1 LATTDDFAMRL
12 LVVEDNADLAELLL
26 QALGRHGFAADVMA
40 TAGDAEEA
48 VSSAHYAAIILD
60 LGLPD
65 EDGLLLLK
73 RLRKHGVQMPVL
85 ALTARSSVADRVE
98 GLQAG
103 ADDYLVKPFAMEELA
118 ARLQALMRR
127 PGDLLGEQLTVGDVS
142 LDLQSRQVTVD
153 GKPEPFS
160 AREVDLLE
168 ILMRRSGRVV
178 QKAFVEDHLFGLNA
192 PAGSNAVEVAVHRL
206 RRRLQG
212 LDAQAAVH
220 TVKGVGY
227 FIAETKA

>member
-1 LATTDDFAMRL
+1 
-12 LVVEDNADLAELLL
+12 
-26 QALGRHGFAADVMA
+26 
-40 TAGDAEEA
+40 
-48 VSSAHYAAIILD
+48 
-60 LGLPD
+60 
-65 EDGLLLLK
+65 
-73 RLRKHGVQMPVL
+73 MPVL
-85 ALTARSSVADRVE
+85 ALTARSSVADRVD
-98 GLQAG
+98 GLRAG
-103 ADDYLVKPFAMEELA
+103 ADDYLVKPFAVEELA

-142 LDLQSRQVTVD
+142 LDLQSRQVMVD

-168 ILMRRSGRVV
+168 ILMRRTGRVV

-212 LDAQAAVH
+212 LEARAAVH